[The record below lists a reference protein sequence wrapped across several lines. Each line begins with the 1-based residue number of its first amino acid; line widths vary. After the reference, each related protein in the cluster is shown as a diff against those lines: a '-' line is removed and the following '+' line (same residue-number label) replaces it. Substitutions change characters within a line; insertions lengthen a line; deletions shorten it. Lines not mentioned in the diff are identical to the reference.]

1 MNANDNQFPAVAP
14 KPHTVTDKKNVK
26 LTNKSAE
33 VNIGQTTSLVHSK
46 GTSPVAHTVPH
57 FSGKGKAKD
66 LGPILSMI
74 NRAKNQ

>member
-26 LTNKSAE
+26 LSNASAE